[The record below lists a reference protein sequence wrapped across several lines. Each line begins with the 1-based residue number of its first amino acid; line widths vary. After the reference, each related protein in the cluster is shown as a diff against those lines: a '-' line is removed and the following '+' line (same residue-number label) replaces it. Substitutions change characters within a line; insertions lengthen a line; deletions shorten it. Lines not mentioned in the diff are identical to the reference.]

1 LGPVFVVDPTG
12 VGHRFDP
19 LHASNTED
27 DFYSSS
33 SHLLYQANEGD
44 GAIFTQRATVMLTQM
59 FLAARQ
65 ERIAPFP
72 YIRHL
77 IRLGLADTASRL
89 NSINPELATQFLDT
103 NFSNANM
110 TDRFLLSSWGT
121 LTARMRPL
129 LTETVIRSLTYSTFT
144 PSEII
149 CSPKPITVYFRWPE
163 KDLLALSPLV
173 RLLWGSLIDEMIST
187 YDKKEGRGC
196 NPVLLIV
203 DEAGRTPIPMLA
215 DHASTVVGR
224 KISLWIAVQSL
235 SQLETVYGK
244 PRANTLRENMETQ
257 LYYRPSSQETAE
269 YLERCLGRLSQYAHS
284 KTQRDGTHISLGL
297 SEQGIPLMTAGEIK
311 QMRDE
316 QTIAFHRNLP
326 PMRLKRM
333 DWRRHQTLL
342 QRHSILPPLLPT
354 LPPITDIQI
363 RNTDPLIDDNLID
376 PDAI

>member
-1 LGPVFVVDPTG
+1 
-12 VGHRFDP
+12 
-19 LHASNTED
+19 
-27 DFYSSS
+27 
-33 SHLLYQANEGD
+33 
-44 GAIFTQRATVMLTQM
+44 
-59 FLAARQ
+59 
-65 ERIAPFP
+65 
-72 YIRHL
+72 
-77 IRLGLADTASRL
+77 
-89 NSINPELATQFLDT
+89 
-103 NFSNANM
+103 
-110 TDRFLLSSWGT
+110 
-121 LTARMRPL
+121 
-129 LTETVIRSLTYSTFT
+129 
-144 PSEII
+144 
-149 CSPKPITVYFRWPE
+149 
-163 KDLLALSPLV
+163 
-173 RLLWGSLIDEMIST
+173 MIST